1 MRQPVCEFLNHFDMR
16 SIKDEMRYFFRCILK
31 TCPVRTGKIP
41 ALNLLTRLGIA
52 RNFTA
57 ITTFDKGTLVQVDLD
72 DWIQKQIFFFGSYLL
87 EQQETRYWCDSVKEG
102 EIILD
107 IGANIG
113 YYSLLA
119 SKRIGSEGRVYAFE
133 AAPETFKKLAD
144 NIQRNA
150 MANVYAYNL
159 AVTNSRGT
167 IDLHI
172 ADTRNTGMSSI
183 AAFADESGV
192 TVTVSCDT
200 IDNFATDHSLG
211 RIDRI
216 KIDVEGAEMMV
227 LRGMEQTLRKYL
239 PVIHIELID
248 SRLRYAGSSLTE
260 LWNFLISLGYLPHAI
275 GKGNRLVPVHTP
287 REGALMVFVA
297 K

>member
-1 MRQPVCEFLNHFDMR
+1 MKSC
-16 SIKDEMRYFFRCILK
+16 KDTVRYFFRFVLK
-31 TCPVRTGKIP
+31 TCPVRIGKIP

-52 RNFTA
+52 RDFTA
-57 ITTFDKGTLVQVDLD
+57 VTTFDKDIQVQVDLD

-87 EQQETRYWCDSVKEG
+87 EQQETRYWCKSVRHG

-119 SKRIGSEGRVYAFE
+119 SKRIGNQGKVYAFE
-133 AAPETFKKLAD
+133 AAPETFRKLSA

-150 MANVYAYNL
+150 MTNVVAINL
-159 AVTNSRGT
+159 AITNFRGT

-183 AAFADESGV
+183 AAFADESGE
-192 TVTVSCDT
+192 TVTVPCDT
-200 IDNFATDHSLG
+200 LDNIANDHSLD
-211 RIDRI
+211 RVDRI

-227 LRGMEQTLRKYL
+227 LKGMENTLRKYT

-248 SRLRYAGSSLTE
+248 SRLKDAGSSLAE
-260 LWNFLISLGYLPHAI
+260 LWSYLLSLGYLPHSI
-275 GKGNRLVPVHTP
+275 GTGDQLVRVDTP
-287 REGALMVFVA
+287 REGALMVFIA

>member
-1 MRQPVCEFLNHFDMR
+1 
-16 SIKDEMRYFFRCILK
+16 MRYFFRFVLK

-41 ALNLLTRLGIA
+41 ALNLLTRIGIA
-52 RNFTA
+52 KNFTA
-57 ITTFDKGTLVQVDLD
+57 ITTFDKGIQVQVDLD

-119 SKRIGSEGRVYAFE
+119 SKRIGSEGNIYAFE
-133 AAPETFKKLAD
+133 AAPETFRKLSD
-144 NIQRNA
+144 NIQRNGIE
-150 MANVYAYNL
+150 NILAYNL
-159 AVTNSRGT
+159 AITNSRGT

-172 ADTRNTGMSSI
+172 ADIRNTGMSSI
-183 AAFADESGV
+183 AAFADESGE
-192 TVTVSCDT
+192 TVTVPSDT
-200 IDNFATDHSLG
+200 IDNFASDHSLN
-211 RIDRI
+211 RVDRI

-227 LRGMEQTLRKYL
+227 LRGMEQTLRKCM

-248 SRLRYAGSSLTE
+248 SRLRDAGSSLDE
-260 LWNFLISLGYLPHAI
+260 LWNFLLSLGYLPHAI
-275 GKGNRLVPVHTP
+275 DKGDRLVPVSAP
-287 REGALMVFVA
+287 REGALMVFIA